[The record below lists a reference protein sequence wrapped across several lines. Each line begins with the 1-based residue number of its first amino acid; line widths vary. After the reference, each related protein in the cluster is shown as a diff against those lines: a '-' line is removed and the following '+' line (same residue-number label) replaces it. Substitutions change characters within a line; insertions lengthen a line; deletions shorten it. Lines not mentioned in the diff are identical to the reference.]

1 MSVSYHINYQT
12 LYRSPTALSARGPAN
27 VRCLWDVSSL
37 DRQMKINKKNYKQKN
52 KKTKKTKKIL
62 RETSLPCDEND
73 LTKLLNLVRQKTFFF
88 LSDHVY
94 PCGWEFTG
102 ARPPIASSCFKHYRK
117 CLEFLSIKIEKGERV
132 SAIASDLVATA
143 STNIRRDEAMAWCQ
157 IWYVTLSDYRFCR

>member
-1 MSVSYHINYQT
+1 MPRFHIISTIKPCIGRRQHSAHMGLRMSGACGT
-12 LYRSPTALSARGPAN
+12 LVPWT
-27 VRCLWDVSSL
+27 
-37 DRQMKINKKNYKQKN
+37 DRWKLTKKLFKKKQKKQRRRKN
-52 KKTKKTKKIL
+52 
-62 RETSLPCDEND
+62 TSLPCDEND